1 MTEETDAPS
10 RKPDGSAYAAHL
22 AAVTERNTAAKK
34 AGKARRTERELAQTK
49 RSIEIE
55 RAQEAGMRKS
65 H

>member
-1 MTEETDAPS
+1 MPEETDSPR

-22 AAVTERNTAAKK
+22 AGITERNVAAKK
-34 AGKARRTERELAQTK
+34 AGKARRTERELAQTR

-55 RAQEAGMRKS
+55 RAQEAGMRKT